1 MNRRSFLSRCLA
13 AAATVVARAYAP
25 AALVA
30 PQITEPAT
38 VIDTVDFYETD
49 FGMVAF
55 SGERYQ
61 YATMQTVQAM
71 LDKFERSFWYGP
83 QGPPKLN
90 RWQRRQRRLARRS
103 P

>member
-30 PQITEPAT
+30 PKVAEPVT
-38 VIDTVDFYETD
+38 VIHVLDWYETD
-49 FGMVAF
+49 FGMVAVDRH
-55 SGERYQ
+55 GHYVAEAAW
-61 YATMQTVQAM
+61 ATQKIIDA
-71 LDKFERSFWYGP
+71 FERRLWYGAP
-83 QGPPKLN
+83 QPPRLN

-103 P
+103 